1 MKLRT
6 IAAAAAAVGALTA
19 AIAAPAGASSAAP
32 ARHHPFSLH
41 RINHVFVIVEENEG
55 FATSF
60 GAGSG
65 YLAHT
70 LPRKGLLLTNY
81 YATGH
86 ASNDNYIAM
95 VSGQAPNT
103 LNQTDCILFANFA
116 AAVTVPGTPHQ
127 QLGPGCVYPSSI
139 GEIGRQ
145 LTAHGLSWK
154 AYQEDMGNL
163 PSREARR
170 CGHPA
175 VGSRDQTQS
184 AVKGDGYAT
193 RHDPFVYF
201 HEVIDHP
208 SYCNRHVVPLGS
220 PGGAGLAHDLR
231 HVRTTPNYVFIT
243 PNLCHDG
250 HDYPCHNQP
259 SGASRRAD
267 IDAFLRTWVPRIR
280 RSPAFR
286 KDGLLEITFDESE
299 QSDAAAC
306 CGESLD
312 VNAVDGLAGIAGR
325 GGGRIGALLLSPFV
339 KPGTRSTHP
348 YNHYSTL
355 ATDEAIF
362 GLPRL
367 GYATTAEPFAGSLF
381 RR

>member
-1 MKLRT
+1 MKLRAL
-6 IAAAAAAVGALTA
+6 AALAASGAVVAMTMAATSASGAPTHH
-19 AIAAPAGASSAAP
+19 
-32 ARHHPFSLH
+32 RHAFNLH
-41 RINHVFVIVEENEG
+41 RIKHVFLIVEENEG

-65 YLAHT
+65 YLSKT
-70 LPRKGLLLTNY
+70 LPSKGLLLTNY

-103 LNQTDCILFANFA
+103 LNQSDCIFFVNFA
-116 AAVTVPGTPHQ
+116 AGVTVPGSPHQ

-154 AYQEDMGNL
+154 TYQEDMGNL
-163 PSREARR
+163 PSREARA

-175 VGSRDQTQS
+175 VGTRDQTQS

-193 RHDPFVYF
+193 RHNPFVYF

-208 SYCNRHVVPLGS
+208 SYCKRHVVALGS
-220 PGGAGLAHDLR
+220 PGGSGLARDLR
-231 HVRTTPNYVFIT
+231 HARTTAHYVFIT

-250 HDYPCHNQP
+250 HDYPCHNQASGP
-259 SGASRRAD
+259 SRQAD
-267 IDAFLRTWVPRIR
+267 IDGFLRTWVPRIMH
-280 RSPAFR
+280 SPAYR
-286 KDGLLEITFDESE
+286 KNGLLEITFDESDT
-299 QSDAAAC
+299 SDAAAC
-306 CGESLD
+306 CGESVD
-312 VNAVDGLAGIAGR
+312 VNAVDGLTGLSGL
-325 GGGRIGALLLSPFV
+325 GGGRIGALLLSPFI
-339 KPGTRSTHP
+339 KPGSRSAQS

-355 ATDEAIF
+355 ATDEQIF

-367 GYATTAEPFAGSLF
+367 GYATTAQPFARSLF